1 MQNSYNLGFPGPFL
15 PSHLGTLYESIN
27 AQSAAPSWS
36 SPFTRNIPSPCRA
49 RRVMD
54 GDTGPVWRQQDTLQ
68 AGICSELCLA
78 RYLQFSGTLKKT
90 LVPLSHHCSHSWC
103 LCRHLSSCAIPPWAQ
118 PGKSFHLYWQES
130 LGVLLSAV
138 PPLHLPEFMLAVPHG
153 PESTHSPKSPF
164 PG

>member
-15 PSHLGTLYESIN
+15 PSHLGTLYKSIK

-54 GDTGPVWRQQDTLQ
+54 GDTGPLWRQQDTLQ

-90 LVPLSHHCSHSWC
+90 LVLTPLLTLVVSLQALIK
-103 LCRHLSSCAIPPWAQ
+103 LCHPSMGSAWEELPSILA
-118 PGKSFHLYWQES
+118 
-130 LGVLLSAV
+130 GVLGSSAFCCPSSA
-138 PPLHLPEFMLAVPHG
+138 PP
-153 PESTHSPKSPF
+153 
-164 PG
+164 